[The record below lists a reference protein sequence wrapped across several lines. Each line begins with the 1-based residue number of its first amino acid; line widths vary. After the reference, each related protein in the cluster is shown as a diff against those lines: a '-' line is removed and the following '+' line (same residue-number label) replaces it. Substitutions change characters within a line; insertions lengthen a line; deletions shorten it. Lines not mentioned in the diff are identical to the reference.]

1 MTYIGE
7 GGLQDIRRRI
17 YRERG
22 TVTLDANGK
31 ATIALSNPVPSGTEF
46 FVHLTPWVS
55 PNAEKVVANVT
66 GWTTSGGNLTGF
78 TIEGDRLRSLPN
90 PLLLLSS
97 LVGFRPWSNTDAA
110 GARVD
115 WMIY

>member
-1 MTYIGE
+1 MTYTGE

-31 ATIALSNPVPSGTEF
+31 ATITLANPVAVTDTF
-46 FVHLTPWVS
+46 FIHLTPWVN
-55 PNAEKVVANVT
+55 PNEAKIIANVT
-66 GWTTSGGNLTGF
+66 GWVTSGSNKIGF
-78 TIEGDRLRSLPN
+78 TIECDRLRSLPN
-90 PLLLLSS
+90 PLTLITA
-97 LVGFRPWSNTDAA
+97 LVGFQPWLSTGAA
-110 GARVD
+110 SARVD